1 MTLHLSE
8 SEINRYKNIY
18 AIQELIPM
26 VFRTVLQ
33 WGTKDKPNDATF
45 LSYIENHKDTTVT
58 QLRKK
63 YKFINRNIEII
74 RKETDVHNFDVSLLF
89 PLIQVCCPGISDPDD
104 SVWKEEEEDE
114 NKIEVLLRLL
124 KDHRNF
130 VVHGKEATSS
140 DTFTLITRRL
150 DALIQI
156 SGQLFLPE
164 DPSEIEQRRL
174 ELFHKMSRML
184 PPNVEMQVSAHLQ

>member
-74 RKETDVHNFDVSLLF
+74 RKETNVHNFDVSLLF

-104 SVWKEEEEDE
+104 SIWDKEDE

-156 SGQLFLPE
+156 SGKLFLPE
-164 DPSEIEQRRL
+164 DSSEIEQRL